1 MAIGIVACNSPH
13 FCYCCLYCC
22 DCCHRQTFAIRDRAI
37 LVPPLRLVAPNDVLR
52 LQCKM
57 PLLTKRRQQTI
68 LCSPMMEFGY
78 FPRAADQW
86 QSEGDNNC
94 NWVSVCVCMDVR
106 KETFRSSLQHNDS
119 SVQPTDRSG
128 ATSLR
133 ATQVG
138 VEEKKTPVRSD
149 NGPGCGWRMGVGD
162 RFRLQRLY
170 TVLCVVI
177 VGSLL
182 LAENRLWYRRF
193 CLALLQFS
201 RFGFF

>member
-1 MAIGIVACNSPH
+1 M
-13 FCYCCLYCC
+13 
-22 DCCHRQTFAIRDRAI
+22 
-37 LVPPLRLVAPNDVLR
+37 
-52 LQCKM
+52 
-57 PLLTKRRQQTI
+57 
-68 LCSPMMEFGY
+68 
-78 FPRAADQW
+78 
-86 QSEGDNNC
+86 
-94 NWVSVCVCMDVR
+94 CVCLDVR

-201 RFGFF
+201 RFGFFFSSFWLLCWLRFLIVLCFLY

>member
-1 MAIGIVACNSPH
+1 M
-13 FCYCCLYCC
+13 
-22 DCCHRQTFAIRDRAI
+22 
-37 LVPPLRLVAPNDVLR
+37 
-52 LQCKM
+52 
-57 PLLTKRRQQTI
+57 
-68 LCSPMMEFGY
+68 
-78 FPRAADQW
+78 
-86 QSEGDNNC
+86 
-94 NWVSVCVCMDVR
+94 CVCMDVR

-149 NGPGCGWRMGVGD
+149 NGPGCRWRMGVGD

-201 RFGFF
+201 RFGFFF